1 MILLHRNSSC
11 CYLSVQNDVQTEI
24 TLDVAEPFG
33 LDPDFDYDNVQLS
46 AKFTVEQWRGDA
58 VRGQVQQWGRVPNA
72 HCSGVAQKAC
82 EFETLE
88 WVVAQCGMPI
98 NL

>member
-58 VRGQVQQWGRVPNA
+58 VRGPGSAVRSGPQCPLQWRSPEG
-72 HCSGVAQKAC
+72 
-82 EFETLE
+82 L
-88 WVVAQCGMPI
+88 
-98 NL
+98 